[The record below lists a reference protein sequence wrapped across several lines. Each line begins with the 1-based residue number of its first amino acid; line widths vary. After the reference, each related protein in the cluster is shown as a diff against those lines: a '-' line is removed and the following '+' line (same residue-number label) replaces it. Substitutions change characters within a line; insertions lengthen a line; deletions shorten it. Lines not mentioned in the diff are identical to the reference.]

1 MINQTV
7 KKMSLTGLILMIF
20 TSVFGFA
27 NGPSAFYLMGYSAAP
42 FYILSALF
50 FFIPFAL
57 MMAEMGSAY
66 RKEEGGIYSWMNNSV
81 GPRFAFMGTFMWFSS
96 YVIWMVST
104 AAKVWVPFSTF
115 LFGSDQTQTWSF
127 AGLTSTQAVGL
138 LAVCWMLLVTF
149 VAAKGINKIA
159 KVTAVGGIAVMC
171 LNLVLLVVSM
181 AILALNG
188 GHFEQPINF
197 VVSPNPGYQSGLA
210 MLSFVVFAIFAYGG
224 IEAVGGLVDK
234 TENPEKNFAKGI
246 VFAAIVISIGYAL
259 AIFLW
264 GVSANWQQVL
274 SNRTTN
280 LGNIT
285 YVLMHSLGETF
296 GHALNLSPDATAS
309 LGMWFARITGLSM
322 FLAYTG
328 AFFTLIYSPLKAIVQ
343 GTPKALWPAPLT
355 RLNNNGMP
363 ETAMWS
369 QCLLVSLFI
378 LLVSFGGDT
387 ASAFYNKLTLMAN
400 VSMTLPYLFLALAF
414 PFFKAKSG
422 LERPFVI
429 FKTRVSTLLAT
440 TVVVLIVSF
449 ANIFTV
455 IQPVIEA
462 NDWSSALWM
471 VGGPVFFSLL
481 AMGIY
486 ENYRRR
492 VEKLP
497 ELAVE

>member
-1 MINQTV
+1 MTHTI
-7 KKMSLTGLILMIF
+7 KKMSLIGLILMIF

-27 NGPSAFYLMGYSAAP
+27 NSPSAFFLMGYSATP
-42 FYILSALF
+42 FYIFSALF

-81 GPRFAFMGTFMWFSS
+81 GPRYAFIGTFMWFSS

-115 LFGSDQTQTWSF
+115 LFGADRTQVWSF
-127 AGLTSTQAVGL
+127 AGLSSTQVVGI
-138 LAVCWMLLVTF
+138 LAILWMLVVTS
-149 VAAKGINKIA
+149 VASKGINKIA
-159 KVTAVGGIAVMC
+159 RVTAVGGISVMC
-171 LNLVLLVVSM
+171 LNLVLLLASI
-181 AILALNG
+181 AILCLNG
-188 GHFEQPINF
+188 GHFAQDVNF
-197 VVSPNPGYQSGLA
+197 VASPNPGYQSGLA
-210 MLSFVVFAIFAYGG
+210 MLSFVVFAIFAFGG

-234 TENPEKNFAKGI
+234 TEKPEKNFARGI
-246 VFAAIVISIGYAL
+246 VFAAVVISLGYSL

-264 GVSANWQQVL
+264 GVSTNWQQVL
-274 SNRTTN
+274 SNSSTN

-285 YVLMHSLGETF
+285 YVLMKSLGVTL
-296 GHALNLSPDATAS
+296 GQAMHLSPESAIVMGT
-309 LGMWFARITGLSM
+309 WFARITGLSM

-328 AFFTLIYSPLKAIVQ
+328 AFFTLIYSPLKAIIQ
-343 GTPKALWPAPLT
+343 GTPKALWPAPMT
-355 RLNNNGMP
+355 RLNQSGMP
-363 ETAMWS
+363 ANAMWM
-369 QCLLVSLFI
+369 QCALVCLFI

-414 PFFKAKSG
+414 PFFKARQG
-422 LERPFVI
+422 LDRPFVI
-429 FKTRVSTLLAT
+429 FKSRISTLLAT
-440 TVVVLIVSF
+440 TIVVLIVAF

-455 IQPVIEA
+455 VQPVIEA

-471 VGGPVFFSLL
+471 VGGPIFFSLL

-486 ENYRRR
+486 ENYRCRTT
-492 VEKLP
+492 P
-497 ELAVE
+497 LAVERG

>member
-1 MINQTV
+1 MFQSL
-7 KKMSLTGLILMIF
+7 KKMTLTGLILMIF

-27 NGPSAFYLMGYSAAP
+27 NSPSAFYLMGYSATP
-42 FYILSALF
+42 FYIVSALF

-57 MMAEMGSAY
+57 MMAEMGAAY
-66 RKEEGGIYSWMNNSV
+66 RKEEGGIYSWMNNSI
-81 GPRFAFMGTFMWFSS
+81 GPRYAFIGTFMWFSS
-96 YVIWMVST
+96 YVVWMVST

-115 LFGSDQTQTWSF
+115 VFGSDYTQVWSL
-127 AGLTSTQAVGL
+127 AGLSSTQVVGI
-138 LAVCWMLLVTF
+138 LAVCWMVVVTLV
-149 VAAKGINKIA
+149 ASKGINKIA
-159 KVTAVGGIAVMC
+159 RITAVGGISVMC
-171 LNLVLLVVSM
+171 LNLVLLLVSI
-181 AILALNG
+181 AILCLNG
-188 GHFEQPINF
+188 GHFAQEVNF
-197 VVSPNPGYQSGLA
+197 VSSPNPSYQSGLA

-246 VFAAIVISIGYAL
+246 IFAAIVISIGYSL

-264 GVSANWQQVL
+264 GVSTNWQQVL
-274 SNRTTN
+274 SNNTTN

-285 YVLMHSLGETF
+285 YVLMK
-296 GHALNLSPDATAS
+296 S
-309 LGMWFARITGLSM
+309 LGMTLGQAMNLTPEAAATMGVWFARITGLSM

-328 AFFTLIYSPLKAIVQ
+328 AFFTLIYSPLKAIIQ
-343 GTPKALWPAPLT
+343 GTPKALWPARMT
-355 RLNNNGMP
+355 QLNTAGMP
-363 ETAMWS
+363 ANAMWM
-369 QCLLVSLFI
+369 QCLLVCVFI

-400 VSMTLPYLFLALAF
+400 VSMTLPYLFLSLAF
-414 PFFKAKSG
+414 PFFKAKED

-429 FKTRVSTLLAT
+429 FKTRAATLLAT
-440 TVVVLIVSF
+440 AVVVLVVAF

-492 VEKLP
+492 SVALLTEV
-497 ELAVE
+497 A